1 MLKSQIE
8 SILFIAGK
16 PVSIKR
22 LTKNLNSS
30 DKEVVKV
37 CQELIKEYEEKKG
50 GMRMIKNGSRYQLVS
65 SPENADIVKDFI
77 KDETSGE
84 LTQPSLETLTII
96 AYRGP
101 VSKIEIERIR
111 GINCSLILK
120 NLLIRGLIEIKADK
134 KKNESY
140 YTVSFNFLKFLG
152 INNIEELP
160 EYDRLNQNETID
172 EIAKHE

>member
-22 LTKNLNSS
+22 LAKNLNSS
-30 DKEVVKV
+30 DKEVAKV
-37 CQELIKEYEEKKG
+37 CQELIKEYEEKKR

-134 KKNESY
+134 EKNESY

-152 INNIEELP
+152 INSIEELP